1 MEQTFEDRLR
11 QDLHQFLLMLTE
23 VDDRLPKCPD
33 VEDKWETIGQSYI
46 PDGIREFGDY
56 PTVSLG
62 WMMYIG
68 MAVAKYWDSEW
79 EIYSKLPDLYVYMRD
94 KRGYDSMDEYIR
106 EEVLQ
111 LTGSEYTAFEKMVGE
126 CASRVYNALM
136 RQQIE
141 PGTKEAFNAYVS
153 CLHQLY
159 LMGAAVQLK
168 RMGYHMTKMN

>member
-1 MEQTFEDRLR
+1 MEQTFEDKLC
-11 QDLHQFLLMLTE
+11 QDLHRFLLMLRE
-23 VDDRLPKCPD
+23 VDERLPECPD
-33 VEDKWETIGQSYI
+33 VEEKWETIAQSYI

-62 WMMYIG
+62 WMMYVG
-68 MAVAKYWDSEW
+68 MAVAKLWDTEW
-79 EIYSKLPDLYVYMRD
+79 EIYSELPDLYVYIRD
-94 KRGYDSMDEYIR
+94 KRGYDCMDEYIR
-106 EEVLQ
+106 EEILQ
-111 LTGSEYTAFEKMVGE
+111 LSGNEYVTLEEMVGE
-126 CASRVYNALM
+126 CASRVHNALT

-153 CLHQLY
+153 SLHQLY

>member
-1 MEQTFEDRLR
+1 MEQTLEDKLNR
-11 QDLHQFLLMLTE
+11 DLHQFLLMLTE
-23 VDDRLPKCPD
+23 VDERLPECPD
-33 VEDKWETIGQSYI
+33 VEEKWGNIVQSYI
-46 PDGIREFGDY
+46 PDGIREFNDY
-56 PTVSLG
+56 PIVSLG
-62 WMMYIG
+62 WMMYVG
-68 MAVAKYWDSEW
+68 MAVAKFWDTEW
-79 EIYSKLPDLYVYMRD
+79 EIYSELPGLYVYIRD

-111 LTGSEYTAFEKMVGE
+111 LTGNDYTALEKLVGE

-159 LMGAAVQLK
+159 LMGAAVQLR
-168 RMGYHMTKMN
+168 RMGYHMN